1 MKVITPSLLLR
12 HLLII
17 FNLLI
22 VNLLIA
28 QNQDSIPT
36 RILSEI
42 TIVGQK
48 SKSDIHQLPE
58 IVGTSIYAGKKSA
71 LVVLDNVQGNVVT
84 NTMRQVMAKVPG
96 IFIWESEGSGI
107 QINIAARGLS
117 PNRSWEFNV
126 RQNGY
131 DISADP
137 YGYPEAYYNPQLQSV
152 QRIEVVRGHGA
163 LQYGPQIGGMVNY
176 ILKNGSEFNK
186 PFQVE
191 TYQTLGSNGLFN
203 TYNAVGGKSGKLNY
217 YVFFDH
223 RSADGWR
230 DNNVYSSNTGSGT
243 FTYRLSDRVAVTTEF
258 TRWHSLSQQPGG
270 LTDEQF
276 QINPKQSLRSR
287 NWFDLTWQ
295 TIAVTTDVQVS
306 ADQRF
311 NVKVFN
317 ITGDRNSVGYLPSA
331 GIIVPDEINPGTGQF
346 NSRTVDVDNYKNY
359 GMEARYLLSY
369 QTGRSGHNMSAG
381 MRLYS
386 GTTLRY
392 RGGKGST
399 GTDYDITLQDGTT
412 WTGDIDYGSKNAALF
427 AENLFSITDKFI
439 VIPGIRYEYLFAR
452 ASGYSNVSNGN
463 PVYLQNQER
472 GRGFIIGGVGMEY
485 AVSNTSKL
493 YANAT
498 QSYRPVQFAD
508 LTTPPTTDVIDPALT
523 DAKGLNIDFGY
534 RGNVKEYLVFDVSAF
549 HLIYDNRVGTIKQQR
564 EDGSFY
570 NYKTNVGGSASSG
583 VEAFGEFN
591 VTKAAGM
598 SSGFGEVSVFASYAY
613 NDARYNNFKV
623 ITVVDNE
630 LSETNYKD
638 KKVEYAPEN
647 ILRAGI
653 SYAFKGFSSSI
664 QYSYTD
670 KLFTDANN
678 TEVPSANGQNG
689 LIPSYSILDVTAGYK
704 HKSGLVIKTGVNN
717 LENKSYFTRR
727 AGGYPGPGVLPADG
741 RTFFVTLG
749 FVMK

>member
-1 MKVITPSLLLR
+1 MNPSDHMKTALLLINV
-12 HLLII
+12 LITSS
-17 FNLLI
+17 
-22 VNLLIA
+22 LIA
-28 QNQDSIPT
+28 QEKDSIPT

-42 TIVGQK
+42 TVIGQK

-58 IVGTSIYAGKKSA
+58 IVGTNIYAGKKSA

-107 QINIAARGLS
+107 QINIGVRGLS

-152 QRIEVVRGHGA
+152 QRIEVVRGHGS

-176 ILKNGSEFNK
+176 ILKNGSEFTK
-186 PFQVE
+186 PLQVE
-191 TYQTLGSNGLFN
+191 SYQTVGSNGLFN
-203 TYNAVGGKSGKLNY
+203 TYNAIGGKTDKINY
-217 YVFFDH
+217 YAFFDH
-223 RSADGWR
+223 RSGDGWR
-230 DNNVYSSNTGSGT
+230 DNNEYNSNTGSGT
-243 FTYRLSDRVAVTTEF
+243 FSYKLSDRVSVTTEF

-295 TIAVTTDVQVS
+295 TVAFTTDVKIN

-311 NVKVFN
+311 NVKLFN
-317 ITGDRNSVGYLPSA
+317 ILGDRNSVGFLPSA
-331 GIIVPDEINPGTGQF
+331 GITVPDEISPATGQF
-346 NSRTVDVDNYKNY
+346 NSRTVDVDNYRNY

-369 QTGRSGHNMSAG
+369 QTGKMGHNVSAG
-381 MRLYS
+381 VRLYS

-392 RGGKGST
+392 RGGKGTT
-399 GTDYDITLQDGTT
+399 GTEYDITLQDGTA
-412 WTGDIDYGSKNAALF
+412 WTGDIDYGSKNAAF
-427 AENLFSITDKFI
+427 FVENLFSITDKFI
-439 VIPGIRYEYLFAR
+439 VIPGIRYEYLIAK
-452 ASGYSNVSNGN
+452 ASGYNSVFNGN
-463 PVYLQNQER
+463 PVYLQDQEK
-472 GRGFIIGGVGMEY
+472 GRGFLIGGLGMEY
-485 AVSNTSKL
+485 AISNTSKL

-508 LTTPPTTDVIDPALT
+508 LTTPPTTDVIDPNLT
-523 DAKGLNIDFGY
+523 DAKGLNIDIGY
-534 RGNVKEYLVFDVSAF
+534 RGNLKDYFIYDVSAF
-549 HLIYDNRVGTIKQQR
+549 HLIYDNRVGTIKQER

-570 NYKTNVGGSASSG
+570 NYKTNVGGSTSSG
-583 VEAFGEFN
+583 LEVFGEMN
-591 VTKAAGM
+591 VTKAAG
-598 SSGFGEVSVFASYAY
+598 SAGGIGEVSLFASYAY
-613 NDARYNNFKV
+613 NDARYKDFQV
-623 ITVVDNE
+623 ITVVNNE

-647 ILRAGI
+647 ILRTGL
-653 SYAFKGFSSSI
+653 SYYFKEFFSSI
-664 QYSYTD
+664 QYSCTD

-678 TEVPSANGQNG
+678 TEAPSSNGQNG
-689 LIPSYSILDVTAGYK
+689 LIDSYSIIDFTAGYK
-704 HKSGLVIKTGVNN
+704 HRSGLVIKSGVNN
-717 LENKSYFTRR
+717 IANKNYFTRR
-727 AGGYPGPGVLPADG
+727 AGGYPGPGALPADG

-749 FVMK
+749 YKMK

>member
-1 MKVITPSLLLR
+1 MKYIVLIINLLLT
-12 HLLII
+12 
-17 FNLLI
+17 NS
-22 VNLLIA
+22 LIA

-48 SKSDIHQLPE
+48 SASDIHQLPE
-58 IVGTSIYAGKKSA
+58 IVGTNIYAGKKGA

-152 QRIEVVRGHGA
+152 QRIEVVRGHGS

-176 ILKNGSEFNK
+176 ILKNGSEFTK
-186 PFQVE
+186 AVQVE
-191 TYQTLGSNGLFN
+191 TYQTFGSNGLLN
-203 TYNAVGGKSGKLNY
+203 SYNAVGGKTGKLHY
-217 YVFFDH
+217 YAFFDH

-230 DNNVYSSNTGSGT
+230 DNNEYQSNTGSGT
-243 FTYRLSDRVAVTTEF
+243 FTYQVSDRVSINTEF

-295 TIAVTTDVQVS
+295 TIAVTTDVKIS
-306 ADQRF
+306 ADQRL
-311 NVKVFN
+311 NVKLFN
-317 ITGDRNSVGYLPSA
+317 ITGDRNSVGFLPSA
-331 GIIVPDEINPGTGQF
+331 GILVPDEINQATGQYKA
-346 NSRTVDVDNYKNY
+346 RTVDIDNYKNY
-359 GMEARYLLSY
+359 GMEARYLLGY
-369 QTGRSGHNMSAG
+369 QLGKLGHNLSAG
-381 MRLYS
+381 ARLYS

-392 RGGKGST
+392 RGGRGTT
-399 GTDYDITLQDGTT
+399 GMDYNITLQDGTT

-439 VIPGIRYEYLFAR
+439 VIPGIRYEYLFAK
-452 ASGYSNVSNGN
+452 ASGYSGVSNSN
-463 PVYLQNQER
+463 PVYLQDQER
-472 GRGFIIGGVGMEY
+472 GRGFLIGGLGMEY
-485 AVSNTSKL
+485 AVSNTTKL

-508 LTTPPTTDVIDPALT
+508 LTTPPTTDVIDPNLT
-523 DAKGLNIDFGY
+523 DAQGLNIDFGY
-534 RGNVKEYLVFDVSAF
+534 RGNIKDYLVFDVSAF
-549 HLIYDNRVGTIKQQR
+549 RLIYDNRVGTIKQQR

-570 NYKTNVGGSASSG
+570 NYKTNVGGSTSNG
-583 VEAFGEFN
+583 IEAFGELN

-598 SSGFGEVSVFASYAY
+598 SAGFGAVSVFASYAY
-613 NDARYNNFKV
+613 NDARYENFKV
-623 ITVVDNE
+623 VTVVNNE

-638 KKVEYAPEN
+638 NKVEYAPEN

-653 SYAFKGFSSSI
+653 SYAYRGFSSSI

-670 KLFTDANN
+670 KLYTDANN
-678 TEVPSANGQNG
+678 TEATTANAQNG
-689 LIPSYSILDVTAGYK
+689 LIPSYLVIDVTAGYK
-704 HKSGLVIKTGVNN
+704 HKSGLSIKTGVNN
-717 LENKSYFTRR
+717 IEDKNYFTRR

-749 FVMK
+749 YLMK

>member
-1 MKVITPSLLLR
+1 MIFKPCQFLMRYVLILVNVMIVHSLM
-12 HLLII
+12 
-17 FNLLI
+17 
-22 VNLLIA
+22 A
-28 QNQDSIPT
+28 QEQDSIPT

-58 IVGTSIYAGKKSA
+58 IVGTNIYAGKKSA

-152 QRIEVVRGHGA
+152 QRIEVVRGHGS

-176 ILKNGSEFNK
+176 ILKNGSEFTR

-191 TYQTLGSNGLFN
+191 TYQTFGSNGLFN
-203 TYNAVGGKSGKLNY
+203 TYNAVGGKTGKLNY
-217 YVFFDH
+217 YAFFDH

-230 DNNVYSSNTGSGT
+230 DNNEYRSNTGSGT
-243 FTYRLSDRVAVTTEF
+243 FTYRLSDKVAITTEF

-276 QINPKQSLRSR
+276 QSNPKQSLRSR

-295 TIAVTTDVQVS
+295 TVAVTTDVKLTP
-306 ADQRF
+306 DQRL
-311 NVKVFN
+311 NVKLFN
-317 ITGDRNSVGYLPSA
+317 ILGDRNSVGFLPSA
-331 GIIVPDEINPGTGQF
+331 GITVADEINPTTGQY
-346 NSRTVDVDNYKNY
+346 NSRTVDIDQYRNY
-359 GMEARYLLSY
+359 GLEARYLLGY
-369 QTGRSGHNMSAG
+369 QTGRLSHNLSAG

-392 RGGKGST
+392 RGGKGTT
-399 GTDYDITLQDGTT
+399 GTSFETTLQDGTT
-412 WTGDIDYGSKNAALF
+412 WTGDIDYGSKNAAFF

-439 VIPGIRYEYLFAR
+439 VIPGIRYEYLFAE
-452 ASGYSNVSNGN
+452 ASGYNSVSNGN
-463 PVYLQNQER
+463 PVYLQNQQR
-472 GRGFIIGGVGMEY
+472 GRGFVIGGLGMEY
-485 AVSNTSKL
+485 ALSKTSKL

-508 LTTPPTTDVIDPALT
+508 LTTPPTTDVIDPNLT
-523 DAKGLNIDFGY
+523 DAKGLNMDIGY
-534 RGNVKEYLVFDVSAF
+534 RGNIKDYLVFDVSAF

-564 EDGSFY
+564 ADGSFY
-570 NYKTNVGGSASSG
+570 NYKTNVGSSTSKG
-583 VEAFGEFN
+583 VEAFGELN
-591 VTKAAGM
+591 ITKATTA
-598 SSGFGEVSVFASYAY
+598 SPRLGEVSVFASYAY

-623 ITVVDNE
+623 VSIVNNA

-638 KKVEYAPEN
+638 KKVEYAPEH
-647 ILRAGI
+647 ILRAGL

-670 KLFTDANN
+670 QSFTDANN
-678 TEVPSANGQNG
+678 TQTPSANGQNG
-689 LIPSYSILDVTAGYK
+689 LIPAYAIVDVTAGYN
-704 HKSGLVIKTGVNN
+704 HKSGLLVKTGVNN
-717 LENKSYFTRR
+717 LADKNYFTRR

-749 FVMK
+749 YRMK